1 VCIAKCKEAARLVNG
16 PVIIEDVSLSFRA
29 HEPNC
34 YPGPFIKSAMG
45 ALGVQGLYDSIKDK
59 DTRATATCIYAYCSN
74 ENDKVHLFIGE
85 QKGEIVAPR
94 GDESFGWDCIFR
106 PKHHSKTYSEM
117 TLSEKNQVSPR
128 SKAIQKLVSYLM
140 PLTETL
146 DDEVVPQIDQFKQPI
161 YSNTPEAQLQS
172 DHCKGLVVLTNSKT
186 ITKTQC
192 ELECLKLINPKH
204 IVAFDNFSPPTAQLL
219 SRTAGYFDVPI
230 LLYYEFP
237 EENYCIYAY
246 WDQLN
251 ERCPVVIN
259 RMEKPLSLSFLFNL
273 IRATQQPRPQMSV
286 DRAAKDIV
294 KKMVNHIVPVRNS
307 KGKLHGIVHGQWVL
321 TPSHIGSSCKA
332 LLHKTTWVE
341 LELVSTRPDWDL
353 SLWKFNHPNLSY
365 ALAPFK
371 YVPNREE
378 LIRHVSGHSVSMTFL
393 PSDEYGWVGNV
404 ALQYNKEFAAG
415 KFDEILAVNGVTA
428 SSIPTV
434 SGDCGAPTILCSPT
448 LKHKWIGIHILG
460 SKWNA
465 YSTLV
470 TKERLFALG
479 YVPEKTVYED
489 AVEELT
495 IDFDG
500 DAELQI
506 DTTFPVIDDM
516 NLCPLKLEKPRIP
529 SVKEIEY
536 VGQTSYNAYP
546 AKKTNLIKHPFYGT
560 FPVTKVPS
568 ALTIDQVIDPSKLA
582 KDANGNPDMIL
593 TQLKKYEDFPT
604 VVDDVKEKLDIMVPQ
619 MIDQMK
625 HVMGNCDYTPLSD
638 EDALSGLMLDPQS
651 KSLDMRTSS
660 GEPWTRVGKTDG
672 KKKGAF
678 LTITRGECDQ
688 KRYNFNLDVEHGR
701 VLVESI
707 NRKEKLAKQ
716 RIRTLSL
723 WKNCLKDETRDRE
736 KVDIGK
742 TRLFVTAPFE
752 SVFLMRKY
760 LEPFKNQWQKCRIKL
775 PHAVGIDPCSAEWSQ
790 LVYALQA
797 SGLEMNDA
805 DFGQFDGR
813 LRADFMRAA
822 GKVVLGIID
831 PEDDEVRAVIET
843 LWEEMV

>member
-1 VCIAKCKEAARLVNG
+1 V
-16 PVIIEDVSLSFRA
+16 
-29 HEPNC
+29 
-34 YPGPFIKSAMG
+34 
-45 ALGVQGLYDSIKDK
+45 
-59 DTRATATCIYAYCSN
+59 
-74 ENDKVHLFIGE
+74 
-85 QKGEIVAPR
+85 
-94 GDESFGWDCIFR
+94 
-106 PKHHSKTYSEM
+106 
-117 TLSEKNQVSPR
+117 
-128 SKAIQKLVSYLM
+128 
-140 PLTETL
+140 
-146 DDEVVPQIDQFKQPI
+146 
-161 YSNTPEAQLQS
+161 
-172 DHCKGLVVLTNSKT
+172 
-186 ITKTQC
+186 
-192 ELECLKLINPKH
+192 
-204 IVAFDNFSPPTAQLL
+204 
-219 SRTAGYFDVPI
+219 
-230 LLYYEFP
+230 YYEFLD
-237 EENYCIYAY
+237 ENMCIYAY

-251 ERCPVVIN
+251 EKCPIVIK
-259 RMEKPLSLSFLFNL
+259 RIEKSLSLSFLFNL

-294 KKMVNHIVPVRNS
+294 KKMVNHVVPVRSS

-321 TPSHIGSSCKA
+321 TPSHIGPSCKA
-332 LLHKTTWVE
+332 LLHKSTWVD
-341 LELVSTRPDWDL
+341 LDLVSTRPDWDL
-353 SLWKFNHPNLSY
+353 SLWKFNNPSLSY
-365 ALAPFK
+365 AQAPFK

-479 YVPEKTVYED
+479 YIPEKTVYED
-489 AVEELT
+489 AVEELSSEEEEMN

-529 SVKEIEY
+529 SVQEIEY

-546 AKKTNLIKHPFYGT
+546 AKNTNLIKHPFYGT

-723 WKNCLKDETRDRE
+723 WKNCLKDETRDRD
-736 KVDIGK
+736 KVAIGK
-742 TRLFVTAPFE
+742 TRLFVTAPFD

-822 GKVVLGIID
+822 GKVVLGVID

-843 LWEEMV
+843 LWEEMVETFHLTYNMVHLTRHGNPSGNPYTTVINCLVNFMYHWFCFMRITETSSLRVFQNEVSIFVFGDDVIFSKSPLSKFTFNAVAPIMYELGQEYTNIEKDGTTSDMKPLDQIKFLQRSFVKLTGGVYLAPLKTESIEQQFNYTNIQSDDKLTIMVQLDEALLEAATHNREYYTTFTSAIKQAVKRSPYLRNYVENPFFFYHEDRARLFKRLGLMSQPVLTSD